1 MHGDVHFLQIPTPE
15 DVFSVKSSNSANDG
29 STADFLA
36 AQVLNVQVPIFTGSA
51 QTDELHV
58 HKLYLSLKLF
68 PH

>member
-36 AQVLNVQVPIFTGSA
+36 AQVLNVQVPIFTGYE
-51 QTDELHV
+51 Q
-58 HKLYLSLKLF
+58 
-68 PH
+68 